1 MAKASVRRLKVYEAR
16 FGFHDSVVAAPNQKA
31 ALDAWGVR
39 QDLFAEGDARVSE
52 DEAAIEAAQ
61 AHPGAPLRRAVGSKD
76 PYSLAPNLP
85 DIADAPRKPK
95 PKARATRPAEPPP
108 PPDRSALD
116 RAEADLAELE
126 VRHRDEKA
134 ELDRRMAALE
144 KEIDAT
150 RRRWRFERRK
160 AEAVVDEKR
169 RAYRTAG
176 G

>member
-1 MAKASVRRLKVYEAR
+1 MAKAPVRRLKVYEAR

-52 DEAAIEAAQ
+52 DEAAVKAAL
-61 AHPGAPLRRAVGSKD
+61 AHPGTPLRRAAGSND
-76 PYSLAPNLP
+76 PFGLAPNLP
-85 DIADAPRKPK
+85 DIPDAPRKPK
-95 PKARATRPAEPPP
+95 AKARATRPAEPPA

-126 VRHRDEKA
+126 TRQDDEKT
-134 ELDRRMAALE
+134 ELDRRMAVLE
-144 KEIDAT
+144 KEIAAA
-150 RRRWRFERRK
+150 RRRWRSERKK
-160 AEAVVDEKR
+160 AQAVVDKER
-169 RAYRTAG
+169 SAYRDAG